1 MGTKTGGKRRIGI
14 MGGTFDPIHYGHLVT
29 AEVARWRFGLERVIF
44 VPAGRPP
51 HKLERRV
58 VPALDR
64 LKMTELAVANN
75 GYFTVSDREVM
86 SSAVS
91 YTYDTMRAF
100 HQELGEEAEL
110 FFITGADAVLE
121 IMQWRKIEQVADFCQ
136 FIAAT
141 RPGYRLESFHL
152 SRKLADNIRFM
163 EVPALAISSSDI
175 RRRVAAGEPIKYLLP
190 EAVEAYIR
198 EHGLY
203 ADGVGGEVQAN
214 TVGNNNEKNNGNTA
228 GNIGICNTNGCSA
241 NECSANECQKECE
254 RMDKSNAVDERIIS
268 EQEILRQLEEMGQP
282 YLANC
287 MAEYR
292 LVASGLSSARMM
304 HSLGVAATAAHL
316 AEKFGV
322 DPETAYLAGLCHDA
336 AKELPRDEM
345 LALLRRSRLGADENV
360 LNNRS
365 LWHAPA
371 GSVWLA
377 DHREEYPRF
386 DENIQNACLWHTLGK
401 AAMTSLEQI
410 VFIADLIEPG
420 RDFPDLAEI
429 RAAAEK
435 GLTEGMVACMHGV
448 IRFLEIRGQFVHPL
462 AYQGYEYYRSLL

>member
-1 MGTKTGGKRRIGI
+1 MGTETGGKRRIGI

-64 LKMTELAVANN
+64 LRMTELAVANN
-75 GYFTVSDREVM
+75 GHFTVSDREVM

-100 HQELGEEAEL
+100 HQELGDEAEL

-203 ADGVGGEVQAN
+203 AGGVVGNIGRN
-214 TVGNNNEKNNGNTA
+214 TVGNSDRNSDRNDDGNSD
-228 GNIGICNTNGCSA
+228 GNIGTGNA
-241 NECSANECQKECE
+241 KECRKECE
-254 RMDKSNAVDERIIS
+254 RMDKSNIGDERIIS

-292 LVASGLSSARMM
+292 LVSSGLSSARMM

-322 DPETAYLAGLCHDA
+322 EPETAYLAGLCHDA
-336 AKELPRDEM
+336 AKELPKEEM
-345 LALLRRSRLGADENV
+345 LALLKRSRLGEDENV

-377 DHREEYPRF
+377 DRRKEYPRF

-401 AAMTSLEQI
+401 AAMTPLEQI

-429 RAAAEK
+429 RAAAEM
-435 GLTEGMVACMHGV
+435 GLTEGMAACMHGV